1 MSLYQKHRPTELADL
16 HGNKELKEAL
26 SSMLCDSEKCP
37 HAFLLTGPTGC
48 GKTTIGRIIAKSV
61 GASGIDIKEI
71 DNTDFRSLDSIR
83 EIRSQCNFLP
93 MESKAQA
100 WIMDECHQLLA
111 PSQSAL
117 LKVLEDTPKHVYF
130 VLCTTDPQKLLPTLK
145 GRCSQFVVGTL
156 SDDEMLGLLRK
167 VVKAEGKSIAKKV
180 YEQIIQ
186 DSLGHARNALVIL
199 GKVLQVSADTQL
211 ETAKQ
216 SAELTSQSIELC
228 RALMGNAGWK
238 QIASIL
244 SGLKEQDSESTR
256 RQVLGYCAAVL
267 TKTENDK
274 AGLIME
280 NFIEPFYNSGFPGL
294 VFACYSVVKG

>member
-1 MSLYQKHRPTELADL
+1 MGLQIKYRPECLEEIAGNRSLVVT
-16 HGNKELKEAL
+16 LKGILE
-26 SSMLCDSEKCP
+26 SDDIP
-37 HAFLLTGPTGC
+37 HSFLLTGPTGC
-48 GKTTIGRIIAKSV
+48 GKTTIGRIIARTV
-61 GASGIDIKEI
+61 GACGIDIKEI

-100 WIMDECHQLLA
+100 WILDECHQLLA

-117 LKVLEDTPKHVYF
+117 LKILEDTPKHVYF
-130 VLCTTDPQKLLPTLK
+130 ILCTTDPQKLLPTLK
-145 GRCSQFVVGTL
+145 GRCSQLVVSLLT
-156 SDDEMLGLLRK
+156 DDEMFGLLRK

-199 GKVLQVSADTQL
+199 DKVLRMPADEQL
-211 ETAKQ
+211 ETAKH
-216 SAELTSQSIELC
+216 SAELASQSIELC
-228 RALMGNAGWK
+228 RSLIGNAGWK

-244 SGLKEQDSESTR
+244 SGLKDQDPESIR

-267 TKTENDK
+267 TKNDNNR

-280 NFIEPFYNSGFPGL
+280 NFIEPFYNTGFPGL
-294 VFACYSVVKG
+294 VFACYSVVKE